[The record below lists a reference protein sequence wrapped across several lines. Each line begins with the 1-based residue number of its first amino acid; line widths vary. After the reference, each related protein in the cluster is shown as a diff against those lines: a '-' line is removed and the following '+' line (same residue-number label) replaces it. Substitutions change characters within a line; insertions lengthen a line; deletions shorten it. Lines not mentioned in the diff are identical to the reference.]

1 MKNYKIYKANGEHHL
16 TFDNRNEALDFL
28 EYGASMEFSEGGF
41 YMEEQL
47 QCRCGSDEDVYERF
61 DAYGFATGDWCDDCY
76 NGGKYPYRKDA
87 YYDYLNAG
95 EHLY

>member
-1 MKNYKIYKANGEHHL
+1 MKKYKIYKANGEHHI
-16 TFDNRNEALDFL
+16 TFDDKQEALDFL

-47 QCRCGSDEDVYERF
+47 QCKCGSEKDVYRRF
-61 DAYGFATGDWCDDCY
+61 DAYRIPTGEWCQECY
-76 NGGKYPYRKDA
+76 DSGKYPYRKDA

-95 EHLY
+95 ERLY